1 MALIDLVRHG
11 ETEQGGL
18 LLGRT
23 DGALSQAGWLQ
34 FERQTANRTWSS
46 VVSSP
51 LRRSR
56 EPAEK
61 LARRLNVPMRIDSD
75 WAEVD
80 FGDWDGRPLA
90 ELRADPA
97 IAAQLD
103 ALYRSPDA
111 AAAPRG
117 ESWQALLGRVADAL
131 DRLSDAPASET
142 ALVVTHGGPIRAA
155 LALACAIPFEQLWTF
170 KIGYGTRV
178 RLRVEKENERRRWGE
193 IIEIVQP

>member
-1 MALIDLVRHG
+1 MPLIDLVRHG
-11 ETEQGGL
+11 ETEQSGV

-23 DGALSQAGWLQ
+23 DAALSPAGWLQ
-34 FERQTANRTWSS
+34 FERQTSNRAWTV

-61 LARRLNVPMRIDSD
+61 LARNRKIPMRIDSD
-75 WAEVD
+75 WTEMD
-80 FGDWDGRPLA
+80 FGDWDGRTLA

-103 ALYRSPDA
+103 GLYRSPDA
-111 AAAPRG
+111 PGAPRG
-117 ESWQALLGRVADAL
+117 ENWQSLLGRVARAL
-131 DRLSDAPASET
+131 DRLSDVPAGQT
-142 ALVVTHGGPIRAA
+142 ALVATHAGPIRAA
-155 LALACAIPFEQLWTF
+155 LSLGCAIPFEQLWTF
-170 KIGYGTRV
+170 KIDYGTRIT
-178 RLRVEKENERRRWGE
+178 LRVESEDGQRRWGE